1 MTIDVDDVYFRDRI
15 DPSDKRYRLI
25 EMRIPA
31 ERGQASNYGPHE
43 YTGIRPVLDRL
54 RRFSAAILESIG
66 DITHAHGQRI
76 QKACEQTAANAA
88 ARDTKTS
95 S

>member
-1 MTIDVDDVYFRDRI
+1 MAIDVDRVYFKDRI
-15 DPSDKRYRLI
+15 DPSDAGYRLI
-25 EMRIPA
+25 EIRIPA
-31 ERGQASNYGPHE
+31 EHGHSYGPFE

-76 QKACEQTAANAA
+76 SKACDQTMTNAA
-88 ARDTKTS
+88 ARDSKAS